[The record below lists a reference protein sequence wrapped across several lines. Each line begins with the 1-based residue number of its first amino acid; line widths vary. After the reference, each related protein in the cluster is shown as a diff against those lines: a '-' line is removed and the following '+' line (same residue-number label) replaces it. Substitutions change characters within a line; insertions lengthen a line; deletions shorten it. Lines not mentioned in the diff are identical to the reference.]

1 MVQVTARVRA
11 GLVSSG
17 SGTPVEEAVLVTRI
31 DRRVEHILRLMK
43 HGEPRSVAEL
53 AREVNLS
60 ESHLTR
66 LFRRQIG
73 SSPGRFYRDA
83 RLDRAREL
91 IVSSFKSIKE
101 VMAAVG
107 WSDPSH
113 FCRDFKQR
121 FGASP
126 RALRLRVRG

>member
-1 MVQVTARVRA
+1 
-11 GLVSSG
+11 
-17 SGTPVEEAVLVTRI
+17 
-31 DRRVEHILRLMK
+31 MK
-43 HGEPRSVAEL
+43 HGEPRRVVEL
-53 AREVNLS
+53 AQEVNLS

-66 LFRRQIG
+66 LFRAETG
-73 SSPGRFYRDA
+73 SSPGRYDREA

-91 IVSSFKSIKE
+91 IVGSFKSIKE

-121 FGASP
+121 FGVSP
-126 RALRLRVRG
+126 RALRARVRG